1 MNIAQRNQQRIKD
14 RIAKGEKVEH
24 TAPDYNKAEQQSKGV
39 NPAQRFKKSV
49 LAKQVKALSHDLNSA
64 ENVELNKEY
73 DIVKASLDGD
83 IVTLKG
89 LKTIAEKLAYKAHI
103 IPNYLDYL
111 QQYQAQ
117 GHNHPNGILSQ
128 VMVWLFDTEQFELAH
143 QYAELAIE
151 QGQKL
156 PARFNTPNIQ
166 TFICDTLADYG
177 AKQLKDKKPAP
188 ALQYAIDGL
197 SKHWDVN
204 PIPAGKVF
212 ATAGKLEFMAKNYQT
227 AFDYCNKA
235 LELNERAGVKKL
247 LSDITALLAGLKGK
261 ENSTKKGSKKGANAK
276 TESESK

>member
-24 TAPDYNKAEQQSKGV
+24 TAPDYTKVEQKSKGV

-177 AKQLKDKKPAP
+177 AKQLKAKKPAP

-227 AFDYCNKA
+227 AFDYCTKA

-247 LSDITALLAGLKGK
+247 LSYITALLSVKDGK
-261 ENSTKKGSKKGANAK
+261 NAK
-276 TESESK
+276 TESESKK